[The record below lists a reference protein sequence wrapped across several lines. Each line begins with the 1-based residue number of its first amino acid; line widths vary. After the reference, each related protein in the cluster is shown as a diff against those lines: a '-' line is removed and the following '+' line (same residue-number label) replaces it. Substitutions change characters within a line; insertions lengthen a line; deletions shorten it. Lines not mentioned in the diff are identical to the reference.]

1 MADTRP
7 KLLIIEDDPGLQRQL
22 RWAYEGYQLFIAGD
36 REEALEIFRAQTPD
50 VVTLDLGLPPDP
62 DGTSEGMAVLAQI
75 LAERPGTK
83 IIVASGHSD
92 RASAQQAIAQ
102 GAWDFY
108 QKPLDIGSLGH
119 IVARAFH
126 VHALEEENRRLAQ
139 AAPADHRALGHVIT
153 AAPEM
158 LQVTRMIERVADSS
172 ATVLLLGA
180 VGTGKALLA
189 GGLHDCSARSKAPFI
204 AIDCAAI
211 SQTQLEAAFLSSPQ
225 AGTLFLDEI
234 ADIPAALQNRLLQ
247 LLVERD
253 AKRADLRI
261 ICATHRDLEAMVAD
275 GQFRE
280 DLYYRLSEVS
290 LRVPAL
296 AERTGDAVLLARH
309 FLTRFAAKLNPQVKG
324 LTPDAIAAIDGWDW
338 PGNVRELENRV
349 QRAVALA
356 DGKLVNA
363 ALLDLPTTDG
373 AEEQVISLRA
383 AREAAE
389 QQAIRR
395 ALARSAGN
403 VSEAARTLGVSR
415 PKLYELMKTYNLQG

>member
-22 RWAYEGYQLFIAGD
+22 RWAYEDYQLFIAGD
-36 REEALEIFRAQTPD
+36 REEALDIFRAQTPD

-62 DGTSEGMAVLAQI
+62 DGTREGMATLAQI

-83 IIVASGHSD
+83 VIVASGHSD
-92 RASAQQAIAQ
+92 RASAQMAIAQ

-139 AAPADHRALGHVIT
+139 AAPADHRALGRVIT

-158 LQVTRMIERVADSS
+158 LHVTRMIERVADSG
-172 ATVLLLGA
+172 ATLLLLGA
-180 VGTGKALLA
+180 VGTGKASLA
-189 GGLHDCSARSKAPFI
+189 RALHDCSARAQAPFI

-211 SQTQLEAAFLSSPQ
+211 SPTQLEAAFSSDAQ
-225 AGTLFLDEI
+225 GGTLFLNDI
-234 ADIPAALQNRLLQ
+234 ADLPAASQSSLLH
-247 LLVERD
+247 LLGEQD
-253 AKRADLRI
+253 AKPADLRI
-261 ICATHRDLEAMVAD
+261 ICATNRDLEALVAD

-280 DLYYRLSEVS
+280 DLHYRLSEVS

-309 FLTRFAAKLNPQVKG
+309 FLTRFAAELNPQVKG

-349 QRAVALA
+349 KRAVALA
-356 DGKLVNA
+356 EGKLVSA
-363 ALLDLPTTDG
+363 AQLDLRTTDG
-373 AEEQVISLRA
+373 AEEHVISLRA

-403 VSEAARTLGVSR
+403 VSEAARMLGVSR
-415 PKLYELMKTYNLQG
+415 PKLYALMKTYNLQG

>member
-22 RWAYEGYQLFIAGD
+22 RWAYEDYQLFIAGD
-36 REEALEIFRAQTPD
+36 REEALDIFRAQTPD

-62 DGTSEGMAVLAQI
+62 DGTREGMATLAQI

-83 IIVASGHSD
+83 VIVASGHSD
-92 RASAQQAIAQ
+92 RASAQMAIAQ

-126 VHALEEENRRLAQ
+126 VHALEEHNRRLAQ
-139 AAPADHRALGHVIT
+139 AAPPNHRALGGVIT

-158 LQVTRMIERVADSS
+158 LQVTRMIERVADSG
-172 ATVLLLGA
+172 ATLLLLGA

-189 GGLHDCSARSKAPFI
+189 RALHDCSARAKAPFI
-204 AIDCAAI
+204 AIDCAAM
-211 SQTQLEAAFLSSPQ
+211 SQTQLEAAFSSDAQ
-225 AGTLFLDEI
+225 GGTLFLNDI
-234 ADIPAALQNRLLQ
+234 ADLPAASQSSLLH
-247 LLVERD
+247 LLSEQE
-253 AKRADLRI
+253 ANPADLRI
-261 ICATHRDLEAMVAD
+261 ICATQRDLEALVAD

-280 DLYYRLSEVS
+280 DLHYRLSEVS

-309 FLTRFAAKLNPQVKG
+309 FLTRFAAELNPQVKG

-349 QRAVALA
+349 KRAVALA
-356 DGKLVNA
+356 EGKLVSA
-363 ALLDLPTTDG
+363 AQLDLPTTDG
-373 AEEQVISLRA
+373 AEEHVISLRA

-395 ALARSAGN
+395 ALSRSAGN
-403 VSEAARTLGVSR
+403 VSEAARMLGVSR
-415 PKLYELMKTYNLQG
+415 PKLYALMKTYNLQG